1 MALDDARAWKRF
13 RALPSPGG
21 AIPPW
26 IRHPVRPKCSAQVDP
41 GFPEPAGS
49 ELAHAE
55 NTVC

>member
-1 MALDDARAWKRF
+1 MALDDAKAWKRF

-26 IRHPVRPKCSAQVDP
+26 IRHPVRPKSSIS
-41 GFPEPAGS
+41 GRFRTIEPAGT